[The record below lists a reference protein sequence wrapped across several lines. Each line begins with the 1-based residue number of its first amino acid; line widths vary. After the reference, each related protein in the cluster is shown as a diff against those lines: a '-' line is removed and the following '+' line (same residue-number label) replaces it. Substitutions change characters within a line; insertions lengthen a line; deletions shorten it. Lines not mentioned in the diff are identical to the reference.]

1 MKQKFI
7 DLHLHTSFSDGI
19 SSPEQVAEAAED
31 MNLSAIA
38 LTDHDTIEGC
48 SHLEKYCIN
57 KGIEFIP
64 GTELSVDIEGN
75 EMHLLGYFLDIENQL
90 LIEQTAIYQQNRIN
104 RIIELVERLNKIGI
118 DLTADFVNTGNSLTD
133 RVGLSD
139 NVKLIEASALN
150 IPFADNSFDVS
161 YMIHVGMNIADKDVL
176 FSEAFR
182 VTKPGGVFGI
192 YDVMLLGNCELQYP
206 LPWAVEEDGNAI
218 ASARDYISALIK
230 AGFSLKHEDDKTDF
244 ANSFFEKM
252 SARTPG
258 SWGTGSTC
266 RGKRTATP
274 VRPSPPHHRRTSSK
288 AHHSRITAEAQAL
301 EEACWTDCC

>member
-1 MKQKFI
+1 MS
-7 DLHLHTSFSDGI
+7 L
-19 SSPEQVAEAAED
+19 EQTVSEHY
-31 MNLSAIA
+31 S
-38 LTDHDTIEGC
+38 
-48 SHLEKYCIN
+48 N
-57 KGIEFIP
+57 KG
-64 GTELSVDIEGN
+64 L
-75 EMHLLGYFLDIENQL
+75 
-90 LIEQTAIYQQNRIN
+90 
-104 RIIELVERLNKIGI
+104 LNKIYKGLEKLGIDKNQLTQSDLSSFDEFHIGGSESTLMLAEKLTMNASSSVLDIGCGIGGPARFLSSEFGCKVSGI

-133 RVGLSD
+133 QVGLSD
-139 NVKLIEASALN
+139 KVKLIEASALS

-218 ASARDYISALIK
+218 ASATDYISALIK

-252 SARTPG
+252 SARTDSSDGPP
-258 SWGTGSTC
+258 
-266 RGKRTATP
+266 P
-274 VRPSPPHHRRTSSK
+274 VGLHLLMGNLTTQKIRNMAKLIKSGIIAPK
-288 AHHSRITAEAQAL
+288 ILIL
-301 EEACWTDCC
+301 EK

>member
-1 MKQKFI
+1 MS
-7 DLHLHTSFSDGI
+7 L
-19 SSPEQVAEAAED
+19 EQTVSEHY
-31 MNLSAIA
+31 S
-38 LTDHDTIEGC
+38 
-48 SHLEKYCIN
+48 N
-57 KGIEFIP
+57 KG
-64 GTELSVDIEGN
+64 L
-75 EMHLLGYFLDIENQL
+75 
-90 LIEQTAIYQQNRIN
+90 
-104 RIIELVERLNKIGI
+104 LNKIYKGLEKLGIDKNQLTQSDLSSCDEFHIGGSDGTLMLAEKLTMNASSAVLDIGCGIGGPARFLSNEFGCKVSGI

-133 RVGLSD
+133 QVGLSD
-139 NVKLIEASALN
+139 KVKLIEASALS

-218 ASARDYISALIK
+218 ASATDYISALIK

-252 SARTPG
+252 SARKDSSDGPP
-258 SWGTGSTC
+258 
-266 RGKRTATP
+266 P
-274 VRPSPPHHRRTSSK
+274 VGLHLLMGDLTTQKIKNMAKLIKSGIIAPK
-288 AHHSRITAEAQAL
+288 ILVL
-301 EEACWTDCC
+301 EK

>member
-1 MKQKFI
+1 MSLEKNVSEHYSNKGLLDKIYKGLEKLGI
-7 DLHLHTSFSDGI
+7 DKNQLTQSDLSSFDEFHIGGSDGTLMLAEKLTMNA
-19 SSPEQVAEAAED
+19 SS
-31 MNLSAIA
+31 
-38 LTDHDTIEGC
+38 
-48 SHLEKYCIN
+48 
-57 KGIEFIP
+57 
-64 GTELSVDIEGN
+64 SV
-75 EMHLLGYFLDIENQL
+75 LDIGCGIGGPARFLSSEFGCK
-90 LIEQTAIYQQNRIN
+90 
-104 RIIELVERLNKIGI
+104 VSGI

-133 RVGLSD
+133 QVGLSD
-139 NVKLIEASALN
+139 KVKLIEASALS

-218 ASARDYISALIK
+218 ASATDYISALIK

-252 SARTPG
+252 SARKDSSDGPP
-258 SWGTGSTC
+258 
-266 RGKRTATP
+266 P
-274 VRPSPPHHRRTSSK
+274 VGLHLLMGDLTTQKIRNMAKLIKSGIIAPK
-288 AHHSRITAEAQAL
+288 ILIL
-301 EEACWTDCC
+301 EK

>member
-1 MKQKFI
+1 MS
-7 DLHLHTSFSDGI
+7 L
-19 SSPEQVAEAAED
+19 EQTVSEHYSNKGLLD
-31 MNLSAIA
+31 KIYK
-38 LTDHDTIEGC
+38 G
-48 SHLEKYCIN
+48 LEKL
-57 KGIEFIP
+57 GIDKNQLTQSDLSSFDEFHIGGSE
-64 GTELSVDIEGN
+64 GTLMLAEKLIIKASSSV
-75 EMHLLGYFLDIENQL
+75 LDIGCGIGGPARFL
-90 LIEQTAIYQQNRIN
+90 SS
-104 RIIELVERLNKIGI
+104 ELGCKVAGI
-118 DLTADFVNTGNSLTD
+118 DLIADFVNVGNSLTD
-133 RVGLSD
+133 QVGLSD

-218 ASARDYISALIK
+218 ASATDYISALIK

-252 SARTPG
+252 SARTDSSEGPP
-258 SWGTGSTC
+258 
-266 RGKRTATP
+266 P
-274 VRPSPPHHRRTSSK
+274 VGLHLLMGDLTTQKIKNMAKLIKSGIIAPK
-288 AHHSRITAEAQAL
+288 ILIL
-301 EEACWTDCC
+301 EK

>member
-1 MKQKFI
+1 MS
-7 DLHLHTSFSDGI
+7 L
-19 SSPEQVAEAAED
+19 EQTVSEHYSNKGLLD
-31 MNLSAIA
+31 KIYK
-38 LTDHDTIEGC
+38 G
-48 SHLEKYCIN
+48 LEKL
-57 KGIEFIP
+57 GIDKNQLTQSDLSSFDEFHIGGSE
-64 GTELSVDIEGN
+64 GTLMLAEKLTMNASSSV
-75 EMHLLGYFLDIENQL
+75 LDIGCGIGGPARFLSSEFGCK
-90 LIEQTAIYQQNRIN
+90 
-104 RIIELVERLNKIGI
+104 VSGI

-133 RVGLSD
+133 QVGLSD
-139 NVKLIEASALN
+139 KVKLIEASALN

-218 ASARDYISALIK
+218 ASATDYISALIK

-252 SARTPG
+252 SARTDSSEGPP
-258 SWGTGSTC
+258 
-266 RGKRTATP
+266 P
-274 VRPSPPHHRRTSSK
+274 VGLHLLMGDLTTQKIRNMAKLIKSGIIAPK
-288 AHHSRITAEAQAL
+288 ILIL
-301 EEACWTDCC
+301 EK